1 LDRPGSG
8 SPPGS
13 QPDAAEHERI
23 DELLAGYAL
32 RSLTGEDAAEAD
44 RVLSHHVPDCP
55 RCRETLLALS
65 DTVADL
71 ALAAEPIEP
80 PETLLPRLHR
90 ELEPRGAR
98 PAVGR
103 WAGVA
108 AGAAV
113 VLIAGGIA
121 ISQGLRAGDL
131 KSQNDLFAQ
140 ALRYAQRPNADNAR
154 LVGAGATDPA
164 PVSEVAAPDVD
175 YFFLIGSD
183 VPPAPSGQA
192 YGIWLSNGVET
203 LFAGTFVPGPEVTVV
218 KVPFDR
224 SRFDRVLITLEV
236 EGTVP
241 TEPGEAVWE
250 AAA

>member
-1 LDRPGSG
+1 LDRPGA
-8 SPPGS
+8 PPGS
-13 QPDAAEHERI
+13 QPDPEEHERI

-32 RSLTGEDAAEAD
+32 RSLTGEDAVEAD
-44 RVLSHHVPDCP
+44 RVLSHHVPDCA

-71 ALAAEPIEP
+71 ALAADPIAP

-90 ELEPRGAR
+90 EIEPRGAR
-98 PAVGR
+98 PPVGR

-113 VLIAGGIA
+113 ILIAGGMA
-121 ISQGLRAGDL
+121 VSQAFRVGDL
-131 KSQNDLFAQ
+131 RDQNDLFAQ

-154 LVGAGATDPA
+154 LVGVGATDPA

-183 VPPAPSGQA
+183 VPAAPAGRS
-192 YGIWLSNGVET
+192 YGIWLSNGVQT

-236 EGTVP
+236 EGAVP

>member
-1 LDRPGSG
+1 LDRPGP
-8 SPPGS
+8 PPGS
-13 QPDAAEHERI
+13 QPDPEEHERI
-23 DELLAGYAL
+23 DELLAGYTL

-44 RVLSHHVPDCP
+44 RILSHHVPDCA

-71 ALAAEPIEP
+71 ALAIDPIEP

-90 ELEPRGAR
+90 ELEPRGGR

-108 AGAAV
+108 AGAVV
-113 VLIAGGIA
+113 VLIAGGMA
-121 ISQGLRAGDL
+121 VSSAFRVNDL
-131 KSQNDLFAQ
+131 QSQNNLFAQ

-154 LVGAGATDPA
+154 LVGAGATNPA

-175 YFFLIGSD
+175 HFFLVGSD
-183 VPPAPSGQA
+183 VPAAPSEQA

-203 LFAGTFVPGPEVTVV
+203 LFAGFFVPGPEVTVV

-236 EGTVP
+236 AGTVP
-241 TEPGEAVWE
+241 TQPGQAVWE